1 MATLVFSTLGTAL
14 AGPAGGAIGAIV
26 GRQFDGAVF
35 GPGARN
41 GPRLRELE
49 VSLSSY
55 GTAIP
60 RLHGRMRVPGAIIW
74 ATELQENSALQGGG
88 KGQPALNAYSYTAN
102 LAVALSSRPIMGI
115 GRIWADGKLLR
126 GELGDL
132 KAAGILRVY
141 RGTQDQPVDPL
152 IAASEGEAR
161 CPAFRGLAY
170 VVFESLDLADF
181 GNRIPALTFEV
192 IADDELSLVDVLGDV
207 LADRSVPGEVLPL
220 AGLAIEDSL
229 AATLAA
235 LAPVL
240 PIALDAA
247 GETISALLPGASPA
261 LTLGE
266 PAVSVEDDAFGGGA
280 GHSRRRAAAAPQA
293 APVLRFLD
301 VDRDYLPGLQHAIGR
316 AETGPPD
323 VVELPAALDAATATA
338 LVEQMARRR
347 GHAREQIAW
356 RTTTLDPAV
365 APGAVVRLSDRSGTW
380 RIDSWEWRESGVE
393 LELTRVN
400 ATALPTTAT
409 LSPAPFPAPPDHLPA
424 ASRLVA
430 IELPW
435 DGTGGGMDQR
445 RLVAAVSADG
455 PNWSGAAL
463 HADRGDG
470 QLWPLGTTGRARA
483 VIGIAPEALPPAN
496 PLLLDRGGSLVV
508 MLAAADLALTGATW
522 SDLAAGTNLAL
533 VGEELIQFTRAEPLG
548 GQRWRLSGLVRGCG
562 GTESAITSHQ
572 PDEAFA
578 LLDARMTTL
587 DAAVLDAAA
596 LGDGVAEIVA
606 TGRGDALPVS
616 SALHLA
622 GIGLRPLAPVH
633 PDVAWSEDGG
643 LRLGWVR
650 RARGAWSWRDG
661 VDVPLAEEAER
672 YIVSCE
678 QVGATVRAWSSDE
691 PSLSILAEDLAS
703 LPGGSTLIVRQQ
715 GTHAQSLPLVLT
727 RLD

>member
-14 AGPAGGAIGAIV
+14 AGPAGGALGAIV

-60 RLHGRMRVPGAIIW
+60 RLHGRIRVPGAIIW
-74 ATELQENSALQGGG
+74 ATELQEHSALQGGG

-126 GELGDL
+126 GEAGHL

-141 RGTQDQPVDPL
+141 KGTQDQPVDPL

-192 IADDELSLVDVLGDV
+192 IADDRVSLVDVLGNMLVD
-207 LADRSVPGEVLPL
+207 SSMPGEPLPL
-220 AGLAIEDSL
+220 TGLSVEDSL
-229 AATLAA
+229 AATFAA
-235 LAPVL
+235 LAPVF

-247 GETISALLPGASPA
+247 GETISARLPGASAAIA
-261 LTLGE
+261 LDE
-266 PAVSVEDDAFGGGA
+266 PAVSVEDDAFGGAA
-280 GHSRRRAAAAPQA
+280 GYSRRRAAADPQA

-301 VDRDYLPGLQHAIGR
+301 VDRDYLPGMQHAIGR
-316 AETGPPD
+316 AGAGQPD
-323 VVELPAALDAATATA
+323 VIELPAALDAATAAT

-347 GHAREQIAW
+347 SHAREQIAW
-356 RTTTLDPAV
+356 RTTTIDPAV
-365 APGAVVRLSDRSGTW
+365 APGAVVRLPDRSGTW
-380 RIDSWEWRESGVE
+380 RIENWEWREAGVD
-393 LELTRVN
+393 LELTRVH
-400 ATALPTTAT
+400 AASLPTPAT
-409 LSPAPFPAPPDHLPA
+409 PPPAPFPAPADHLA
-424 ASRLVA
+424 AATRLVA
-430 IELPW
+430 LELPW
-435 DGTGGGMDQR
+435 DGNGGATDQR

-470 QLWPLGTTGRARA
+470 QLWPIGTTRRQRAI
-483 VIGIAPEALPPAN
+483 VGVAPNPLRIAN
-496 PLLLDRGGSLVV
+496 PLLLDRSDSLIVV
-508 MLAAADLALTGATW
+508 LAAADLALTGATW
-522 SDLAAGTNLAL
+522 SDLAAGANLAL
-533 VGEELIQFTRAEPLG
+533 IGEELIQFASAEPLG
-548 GQRWRLSGLVRGCG
+548 GRQWRLSGLLRGCG
-562 GTESAITSHQ
+562 GTEAAIVNHG
-572 PDEAFA
+572 PNEPFA
-578 LLDARMTTL
+578 LLDARLTAIDANL
-587 DAAVLDAAA
+587 LGNADAA
-596 LGDGVAEIVA
+596 IVA
-606 TGRGDALPVS
+606 TGRGDALPVTS
-616 SALHLA
+616 PLHLA

-633 PDVAWSEDGG
+633 PNVAWSDDGG
-643 LRLGWVR
+643 LRLDWTR
-650 RARGAWSWRDG
+650 RARGGWSWRDG

-672 YIVSCE
+672 YVVACE
-678 QVGATVRAWSSDE
+678 LAGATERTWSVDST
-691 PSLSILAEDLAS
+691 SLSIPAADLAD

-715 GTHAQSLPLVLT
+715 GTHTLSPPLMLT
-727 RLD
+727 RLP